1 MKNKTFLSTILLLS
15 LLTITACDNN
25 KSSNSNSNGA
35 SDTPA
40 SDSKISVNPK
50 PTSSAKEVFDFLKS
64 AGSSTNFTLE
74 IPYDATTSLHITY
87 NPHYIYYDLSDAGYI
102 QIDSYK
108 GNNEKLLYN
117 FSNKSKVQIENAV
130 SYNDPLG
137 NRFAVSSPEE
147 MNALNDGVKDLTEA
161 DISANWDYYFTK
173 NKNLITGFAYVINAT
188 KYVGSI
194 EAIKFALNEDKT
206 ELSFQ
211 FVPNFSSL
219 EDSEVVDTLNGK
231 ITKVGKSSV
240 SELDAFLASYSLPSE
255 SLSDSL
261 ITSLA
266 GKQAFHSVVNYNY
279 DGKVSVDQEDKV
291 IMEEGKKQIVR
302 SSGSSTNSKSFYY
315 TKDSSTGH
323 AIRRYLNYKNVVV
336 DEDTG
341 DMFDNIAPHISS
353 LIEKDAFR
361 KTSENT
367 YTYFGY
373 NGRGFI
379 SKLLDYE
386 PGEILSITL
395 TTSENKVSSIHALS
409 TLRYDTY
416 GKKMYYDITIDFG
429 QDYEYKSFTPH
440 EEPSDNMLKFAL
452 NAYDNEGK
460 YSSYVDFQY
469 SFKATLSTN
478 TGVGVNNYKKTISVV
493 KRSGVTSKSYGMNTI
508 IIDQESVDTEEGTT
522 GDPIHIITGFFET
535 STGLAPFKVTEDNK
549 VIASGPERTGKKL
562 KDFFNMNISYQ
573 AFEPVEVKED
583 GTHTFRLYDD
593 IENVS
598 DHVFGYNNI
607 NSIIPSS
614 LTMEAKE
621 VKVDEY
627 TSNKALTKIE
637 YEFNGYGMFKGTET
651 IEFSDYGT
659 TVLPEELDFSTFGD
673 WVAPT
678 TWDKGAA
685 NVYEKLIGEEKFTA
699 EQIAL
704 VPFLY
709 SDKIEGN
716 WDVDVT
722 NDGTYL
728 WACIFNDTYAASDSD
743 TYSEGYLADYVQLLK
758 DNGFVEKDYPL
769 ANKGDGT
776 QLYKDGVYVRI
787 PGDSL
792 MSGIRI
798 LVELK

>member
-1 MKNKTFLSTILLLS
+1 MKNKTFLSTLLLLS

-74 IPYDATTSLHITY
+74 IPYDATKSLHITY

-373 NGRGFI
+373 NG
-379 SKLLDYE
+379 
-386 PGEILSITL
+386 
-395 TTSENKVSSIHALS
+395 
-409 TLRYDTY
+409 
-416 GKKMYYDITIDFG
+416 
-429 QDYEYKSFTPH
+429 
-440 EEPSDNMLKFAL
+440 
-452 NAYDNEGK
+452 
-460 YSSYVDFQY
+460 
-469 SFKATLSTN
+469 
-478 TGVGVNNYKKTISVV
+478 
-493 KRSGVTSKSYGMNTI
+493 
-508 IIDQESVDTEEGTT
+508 
-522 GDPIHIITGFFET
+522 
-535 STGLAPFKVTEDNK
+535 
-549 VIASGPERTGKKL
+549 
-562 KDFFNMNISYQ
+562 
-573 AFEPVEVKED
+573 
-583 GTHTFRLYDD
+583 
-593 IENVS
+593 
-598 DHVFGYNNI
+598 
-607 NSIIPSS
+607 
-614 LTMEAKE
+614 
-621 VKVDEY
+621 
-627 TSNKALTKIE
+627 
-637 YEFNGYGMFKGTET
+637 
-651 IEFSDYGT
+651 
-659 TVLPEELDFSTFGD
+659 
-673 WVAPT
+673 
-678 TWDKGAA
+678 
-685 NVYEKLIGEEKFTA
+685 
-699 EQIAL
+699 
-704 VPFLY
+704 
-709 SDKIEGN
+709 
-716 WDVDVT
+716 
-722 NDGTYL
+722 
-728 WACIFNDTYAASDSD
+728 
-743 TYSEGYLADYVQLLK
+743 
-758 DNGFVEKDYPL
+758 
-769 ANKGDGT
+769 
-776 QLYKDGVYVRI
+776 
-787 PGDSL
+787 
-792 MSGIRI
+792 
-798 LVELK
+798 